1 MEEIKTGKLDLS
13 RRNFLKSTL
22 AVGAVCAASG
32 LVACSTS
39 GEASD
44 ESDETAIPAEYA
56 DGKYVTRAMGLD
68 NYVNVLTVFKDKKI
82 TECTVLS
89 NYELNGVGSYAVER
103 IPSAIVEQ
111 QSVNIDA
118 VSGAT
123 WSSNA
128 IKDAVTT
135 AIENAGLDV
144 ADFSAKAE
152 EVVPEKT
159 TQDVS
164 TDVVIMGA
172 GNSGLITALR
182 MLEKGHSVMVF
193 EKRDIPGGAMPMT
206 YGGLAGYAS
215 DLQKAYSLGGDTY
228 KEDII
233 AEELIRLQGNVVPEY
248 AREDGG
254 IPYTTAMTLT
264 GGPLIDWLH
273 NMGVGFM
280 TGSTTLS
287 PGMYMGGVGDT
298 MLFIVDRIV
307 ALGGQIIYGTPV
319 TELTKDGERITGVVA
334 EGSDGISWNVS
345 AKAVMLASG
354 GFGANKDL
362 MAEYYPDYADFFIN
376 THTGSQ
382 GDGLVLGMGA
392 GAGIECMGRFLGA
405 FLSAYSDKFELAF
418 IHSTSPGIMVEQNGQ
433 NIGDITYPNHTR
445 MSEAASNPDFTDFYY
460 VMDDASAE
468 MTRKSESF
476 GFDTYK
482 GMFEKPDMFH
492 FDTVEEAMEE
502 LELPGLKDAI
512 ESNNACSLAG
522 ESEYDRS
529 NLPYIDIRDG
539 VWLIHVTPTVYMTT
553 GGLKIDVDTHVLAD
567 DDKAIA
573 GLYAAGDVCG
583 SIEQKD
589 GAGYQHGFFAALTY
603 GYRAAET
610 MDAEI

>member
-1 MEEIKTGKLDLS
+1 MENLKAGELGLS
-13 RRNFLKSTL
+13 RRNFLKGTL
-22 AVGAVCAASG
+22 VVGAACAATG
-32 LVACSTS
+32 LVACGPT
-39 GEASD
+39 GES
-44 ESDETAIPAEYA
+44 EEGEEVQLPAEYA

-82 TECTVLS
+82 TECSVLS
-89 NYELNGVGSYAVER
+89 NDELNGVGSYAIER
-103 IPSAIVEQ
+103 IPPLVVEK
-111 QSVNIDA
+111 QSINIDA

-123 WSSNA
+123 WSSKA
-128 IKDAVTT
+128 ILAAVTT
-135 AIENAGLDV
+135 AIESAGLNV
-144 ADFSAKAE
+144 ADFSAVDEAVE
-152 EVVPEKT
+152 PEKT
-159 TQDVS
+159 SQDAS
-164 TDVVIMGA
+164 ADVVIMGA
-172 GNSGLITALR
+172 GNAGLITALR
-182 MLEKGHSVMVF
+182 LLEKGRSVIVF

-233 AEELIRLQGNVVPEY
+233 AEELVRLESRVVPEY
-248 AREDGG
+248 AREDG

-264 GGPLIDWLH
+264 GGPLIDWFH

-280 TGSTTLS
+280 TASTTLA

-298 MLFIVDRIV
+298 MLFIVNRIV

-319 TELTKDGERITGVVA
+319 TELIKEGDRITGVVA
-334 EGSDGISWNVS
+334 EGSDGITWNVS

-354 GFGANKDL
+354 GFGGNKDL

-376 THTGSQ
+376 THTGST
-382 GDGLVLGMGA
+382 GDGLVLGLDA
-392 GAGIECMGRFLGA
+392 GAGVECMGRFLGA

-418 IHSTSPGIMVEQNGQ
+418 LHSTSPGIMVNQNGD

-445 MSEAASNPDFTDFYY
+445 MSEAASNPEHTDFYY

-468 MTRKSESF
+468 MTRKSELF

-482 GMFEKPDMFH
+482 GMFEKSDMYH
-492 FDTVEEAMEE
+492 FDSVEEAMEE
-502 LELPGLKDAI
+502 LSLPSLKDVI

-522 ESEYDRS
+522 EPEFNRE
-529 NLPYIDIRDG
+529 NLPYIDIREG
-539 VWLIHVTPTVYMTT
+539 VWLMHVDPTVYMTT
-553 GGLKIDVDTHVLAD
+553 GGLKIDVDARVLTD
-567 DDKAIA
+567 DDTVIE

-583 SIEQKD
+583 SIEEKD
-589 GAGYQHGFFAALTY
+589 GAGYNHGFFASMTY